1 MMIKQAEMMAQYMQ
15 MVPLLNRIKL
25 LPAMQPINHIM
36 DDLVRQRKVTRRLF
50 QMIFM
55 FQNMN

>member
-25 LPAMQPINHIM
+25 LPAIQPINHIM
-36 DDLVRQRKVTRRLF
+36 VDRERQRKVTRRLF

-55 FQNMN
+55 YQNMN

>member
-1 MMIKQAEMMAQYMQ
+1 MMIKQVEMMGQYMQ

-25 LPAMQPINHIM
+25 LPAIQPPNHIM
-36 DDLVRQRKVTRRLF
+36 VDHERQRKVTRRLF

>member
-25 LPAMQPINHIM
+25 LPAIQPINHIM
-36 DDLVRQRKVTRRLF
+36 VDHERQRKVTRRLF

-55 FQNMN
+55 YQNMN

>member
-25 LPAMQPINHIM
+25 LPTMQPINHIM
-36 DDLVRQRKVTRRLF
+36 VDLVRQRKVTRRLF

>member
-36 DDLVRQRKVTRRLF
+36 VDLVRQRKVTRRLF

-55 FQNMN
+55 YQNMN

>member
-36 DDLVRQRKVTRRLF
+36 VDLVRQRKVTRRLF

>member
-1 MMIKQAEMMAQYMQ
+1 MMIKQAETMAQYMQ

-36 DDLVRQRKVTRRLF
+36 VDLVRQRKVTRRLF

>member
-1 MMIKQAEMMAQYMQ
+1 MMIKQVEMMGQYMQ

-36 DDLVRQRKVTRRLF
+36 VDLVRQRKVTRRLF

>member
-25 LPAMQPINHIM
+25 LPAIQPINHIM
-36 DDLVRQRKVTRRLF
+36 VDLERQRKVTRRLF

>member
-15 MVPLLNRIKL
+15 MVPLLNKIKL
-25 LPAMQPINHIM
+25 LPAIQPINLTM
-36 DDLVRQRKVTRRLF
+36 VDLAKQRKVTRPLF
-50 QMIFM
+50 QTIFM